1 MRAITKQGTGGF
13 RLTVANANPPQTHQ
27 QATSRWS
34 SFSSASKAVVLGHL
48 LEEQYHLCCYSEFR
62 PDEEGLGY
70 HIEHV
75 ENKSQN
81 PPRTFD
87 YTNLAASALDSTT
100 GLKTLKK
107 HKAGDPE
114 VIFGGHASG
123 KQTGCNMASF
133 ISCHQPNCASFFAY
147 LPSDGRVVARVGLT
161 PADAQRAQYTI
172 DLLNLNSP
180 FLVARRRAWAQ
191 ELDALFEEHAANQ
204 WSLEHLAQV
213 DLLPTNG
220 KLNRF
225 FSLTRQFYG
234 PLAEQVLTQHAP
246 ALL

>member
-13 RLTVANANPPQTHQ
+13 QLNQANANPPQTSQ
-27 QATSRWS
+27 QATSRWN
-34 SFSSASKAVVLGHL
+34 SFASASKAIVMGHL
-48 LEEQYHLCCYSEFR
+48 LGEQYHLCCYSEFR
-62 PDEEGLGY
+62 PDQEGLGY

-87 YTNLAASALDSTT
+87 YTNLAASALDSVT

-107 HKAGDPE
+107 QKPDDPE

-123 KQTGCNMASF
+123 KQTGCDMALF
-133 ISCHQPNCASFFAY
+133 ISCHQPNCASYFAY
-147 LPSDGRVVARVGLT
+147 LPSDGRVIPRFKLHA
-161 PADAQRAQYTI
+161 ADAQRAQYTI

-191 ELDALFEEHAANQ
+191 ELESLFEEHIANQ
-204 WSLEHLAQV
+204 WSLEHLVQV

-234 PLAEQVLTQHAP
+234 PLAEKVLSQHAP